1 MTDHDIIEAW
11 LRALTQALS
20 AMPAE
25 MRADIVDEARAHLEE
40 RLAAG
45 LKAES
50 ALHGFGTAEVYARPF
65 MDDFQ
70 VHTAL
75 QSKSSLSMIRA
86 LLNQTARSLVALLG
100 LFVALVTGL
109 LGLGS
114 IAMIAQK
121 IIAPDKV
128 GLWIW
133 HTAGQNFMCL
143 GICDG
148 HPHTPDMIGMWAY
161 AVFVFIAALMW
172 FICRLSLRLALKS
185 LVRPKKMAS
194 T

>member
-1 MTDHDIIEAW
+1 MKDHDIIETW

-20 AMPAE
+20 SMPAE
-25 MRADIVDEARAHLEE
+25 MRADIVEEARALLEE

-45 LKAES
+45 LTAES
-50 ALHGFGTAEVYARPF
+50 ALHGFGTAEAYARPF

-75 QSKSSLSMIRA
+75 QSKSSLSMIKA
-86 LLNQTARSLVALLG
+86 LLSQTGRSLVALLG

-109 LGLGS
+109 IGLGS
-114 IAMIAQK
+114 IAMIAEK
-121 IIAPDKV
+121 IITPDKV

-133 HTAGQNFMCL
+133 HAAGRTFACL
-143 GICDG
+143 GFCGG
-148 HPHTPDMIGMWAY
+148 HPHTPDMIGIWAY

-185 LVRPKKMAS
+185 LIRPKKVAS
-194 T
+194 A